1 MHELTAVVAGVSPA
15 KNSHRSCLPRR
26 RLTRR
31 RVRCC
36 AAKSI
41 FSLNLLIGRW
51 ALATAEPVH
60 GGGGLDVE
68 RWAFLIDPACV
79 FIKNY
84 DRPESLGPAPFYHK
98 RRLDYPFDSRSHECA
113 RPKPKPCRSARPR
126 RRQDRAALSQGRG
139 GALFHPRRRGRG
151 RTRRR
156 TSHGRP
162 GRCDPHPF
170 RRVAHDH
177 GYRAA
182 TLSLLLRRLMR
193 TRIRIWN
200 NRGRRFR
207 PTARK
212 KHEAKKCK
220 K

>member
-41 FSLNLLIGRW
+41 FFSESPNWTLGAR
-51 ALATAEPVH
+51 H

-84 DRPESLGPAPFYHK
+84 DRP
-98 RRLDYPFDSRSHECA
+98 
-113 RPKPKPCRSARPR
+113 
-126 RRQDRAALSQGRG
+126 
-139 GALFHPRRRGRG
+139 
-151 RTRRR
+151 
-156 TSHGRP
+156 
-162 GRCDPHPF
+162 
-170 RRVAHDH
+170 
-177 GYRAA
+177 
-182 TLSLLLRRLMR
+182 
-193 TRIRIWN
+193 
-200 NRGRRFR
+200 
-207 PTARK
+207 
-212 KHEAKKCK
+212 
-220 K
+220 